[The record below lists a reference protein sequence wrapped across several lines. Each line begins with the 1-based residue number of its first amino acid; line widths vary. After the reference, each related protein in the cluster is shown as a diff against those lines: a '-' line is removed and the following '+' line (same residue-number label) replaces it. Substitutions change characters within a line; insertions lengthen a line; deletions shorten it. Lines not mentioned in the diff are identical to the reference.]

1 MDIDISTLPTPS
13 YLVDQQ
19 LLIKNLELLSSVK
32 ERTGCKI
39 LLAQKAFSM
48 FSVYPLIAKY
58 LDGVTSSGV
67 MEARLGYEEMG
78 KEIQDALLQVRQQVR
93 DEAIAAA
100 APKASVTCPFCG
112 AATTPDARG
121 CCEFCGCAINE

>member
-67 MEARLGYEEMG
+67 MEARWDMKKWEKKSTHMPR
-78 KEIQDALLQVRQQVR
+78 LLQTM
-93 DEAIAAA
+93 
-100 APKASVTCPFCG
+100 KWTM
-112 AATTPDARG
+112 
-121 CCEFCGCAINE
+121 

>member
-67 MEARLGYEEMG
+67 MEARLKWEKKSTHMPR
-78 KEIQDALLQVRQQVR
+78 LLQTM
-93 DEAIAAA
+93 
-100 APKASVTCPFCG
+100 KWTM
-112 AATTPDARG
+112 
-121 CCEFCGCAINE
+121 

>member
-48 FSVYPLIAKY
+48 FSADCQISGRRY
-58 LDGVTSSGV
+58 LQRCYGSSFG
-67 MEARLGYEEMG
+67 
-78 KEIQDALLQVRQQVR
+78 I
-93 DEAIAAA
+93 
-100 APKASVTCPFCG
+100 
-112 AATTPDARG
+112 
-121 CCEFCGCAINE
+121 

>member
-58 LDGVTSSGV
+58 LDGV
-67 MEARLGYEEMG
+67 RNG
-78 KEIQDALLQVRQQVR
+78 KRSPHI
-93 DEAIAAA
+93 
-100 APKASVTCPFCG
+100 CPGFCR
-112 AATTPDARG
+112 P
-121 CCEFCGCAINE
+121 

>member
-58 LDGVTSSGV
+58 LDGQRCYGSSFG
-67 MEARLGYEEMG
+67 
-78 KEIQDALLQVRQQVR
+78 I
-93 DEAIAAA
+93 
-100 APKASVTCPFCG
+100 
-112 AATTPDARG
+112 
-121 CCEFCGCAINE
+121 